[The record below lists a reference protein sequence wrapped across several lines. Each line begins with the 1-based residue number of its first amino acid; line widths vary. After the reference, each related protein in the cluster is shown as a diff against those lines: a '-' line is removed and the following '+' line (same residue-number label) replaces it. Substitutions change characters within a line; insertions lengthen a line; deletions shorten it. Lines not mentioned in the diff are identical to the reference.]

1 MRNGIN
7 LICQEAWFTL
17 KKVEDYTNR
26 PQIDV
31 NSLPKTLRKV
41 IEKYNED
48 GFIQIDAEKAL
59 MLANAQG
66 NMNM

>member
-1 MRNGIN
+1 MPDDVYFEFDYIFRPNIGCWVDFNG
-7 LICQEAWFTL
+7 L
-17 KKVEDYTNR
+17 NR
-26 PQIDV
+26 IV